1 MNGGATSDRRGQEGG
16 REARHDSA
24 ALPLLFPCQSR
35 WHPHVQPKPGRRMA
49 LPATLPS
56 QRAFPQQAVP
66 TATLAAAVAAQQRP
80 TAVVPSSCRFCLLS
94 CLSGGGL
101 QR

>member
-1 MNGGATSDRRGQEGG
+1 
-16 REARHDSA
+16 
-24 ALPLLFPCQSR
+24 
-35 WHPHVQPKPGRRMA
+35 MA

-56 QRAFPQQAVP
+56 QRAYPQQAVP